1 MDISEYIKKKY
12 GNREHSLII
21 TLKRYF
27 SEESIDVVEPVK
39 KKWQKILKREDFLER
54 SFDELYSSLIETNT
68 KEKPNEWD
76 EFLIKKVY
84 LAVTIGFLLAII
96 NNPGKKKFREL
107 ATSGTLL
114 LYLQDIKLPIFDE
127 YMQEYI
133 IPSFDERAEKG
144 LRSIVL
150 LLVDELIAKDWL
162 ELLKDCYS
170 SVNLSIEKD
179 QLSEEL
185 IEYYFTKKDELSEK
199 IDNYIEKLYK

>member
-1 MDISEYIKKKY
+1 VEISEYIKKKY
-12 GNREHSLII
+12 GNREHSLIV

-27 SEESIDVVEPVK
+27 SEGSIDVVKPLK
-39 KKWQKILKREDFLER
+39 KKWQNILKTEDFLEKG
-54 SFDELYSSLIETNT
+54 FDELYSSLIETNT
-68 KEKPNEWD
+68 REKPGGLD
-76 EFLIKKVY
+76 EFIIKKVY
-84 LAVTIGFLLAII
+84 LAITIGFLLAII
-96 NNPGKKKFREL
+96 NNADKKKFREL

-133 IPSFDERAEKG
+133 VPFFDEKAEKG
-144 LRSIVL
+144 LHSIIL

-162 ELLKDCYS
+162 ESLRNCYS

-185 IEYYFTKKDELSEK
+185 IKYYFIKKDELSVET
-199 IDNYIEKLYK
+199 DNYIEKLYK